1 MPDNILFYIVFLSQ
15 ILLASFYF
23 PRKILGRVRSVMEQ
37 YPPSKYPRLY
47 SKPIDFYEKG
57 QRNYRKMNQIIL
69 VVGFVLMFAVGLWD
83 YSSDGWINQI
93 FPFAYFMVQVI
104 PLVLME
110 KTESTLF
117 KLMKEADLRTTRKAE
132 LHPRRLF
139 DFISPAIVGLAIFM
153 NVACIWFYLYRDQY
167 QFHWGSDAFVISIT
181 LIAMNALFAGIIFR
195 NLHGK
200 KLDPYQASKDRI
212 RQIGVTV
219 KSLFFMS
226 IGASVFIMMQA
237 GINEFDLDY
246 LEPSIMSL
254 YLQFTMLIGLGAVLR
269 KLRIENINFDVYRG
283 DTTAT

>member
-23 PRKILGRVRSVMEQ
+23 PKKVLGRVRIVMEQ
-37 YPPSKYPRLY
+37 YPPSKYPKLY
-47 SKPIDFYEKG
+47 SKPIEYYEKG
-57 QRNYRKMNQIIL
+57 QRNYQKMNQIIL
-69 VVGFVLMFAVGLWD
+69 VVGFMLMFAVGLWD
-83 YSSDGWINQI
+83 YSSDGWINQMI
-93 FPFAYFMVQVI
+93 PFAYFMIQAI

-110 KTESTLF
+110 INESTLF
-117 KLMKEADLRTTRKAE
+117 KLMRKADLRTTRKAE

-139 DFISPAIVGLAIFM
+139 DFISPTIVGLAIFM
-153 NVACIWFYLYRDQY
+153 NVACIWFYLYGDQY
-167 QFHWGSDAFVISIT
+167 QFHWESDAFVISIS
-181 LIAMNALFAGIIFR
+181 LFAMNALFAGIIFR

-200 KLDPYQASKDRI
+200 KLDPHPASKDRM

-219 KSLFFMS
+219 KSLIFMS

-254 YLQFTMLIGLGAVLR
+254 YLQFTMMIGLGSVLR
-269 KLRIENINFDVYRG
+269 KLRIENINFDVYRE
-283 DTTAT
+283 DASAT

>member
-1 MPDNILFYIVFLSQ
+1 MPNNTLFYIVFLSQ

-23 PRKILGRVRSVMEQ
+23 PRKILSRVRSVIDQ
-37 YPPSKYPRLY
+37 YPPSKYPKLY
-47 SKPIDFYEKG
+47 SKPIEYYEKG

-69 VVGFVLMFAVGLWD
+69 VVGFMLMFAIGLWD

-93 FPFAYFMVQVI
+93 IPFAFFMVQAI

-110 KTESTLF
+110 ISENTLF
-117 KLMKEADLRTTRKAE
+117 KLMRKADMRKRRKAE
-132 LHPRRLF
+132 LQPRRLF
-139 DFISPAIVGLAIFM
+139 DFISPAIVGVAIFM

-167 QFHWGSDAFVISIT
+167 EFHWGSDAFVISIT
-181 LIAMNALFAGIIFR
+181 LIAMNALFAVIIFR
-195 NLHGK
+195 NLYGK
-200 KLDPYQASKDRI
+200 KLDPHQAGKDRI

-219 KSLFFMS
+219 KSLVFMS